1 MADTPRGGGTIAV
14 SAARVGRADLGEG
27 TATVDDDVLT
37 VIARP
42 SGAERLLRIPISAID
57 ALAID
62 GDEIVV
68 LVRDGRQVAMTSG
81 DAAQLHRE
89 IVARC
94 FVLPELTRTLRT
106 FGSRRGQRGRRPGA
120 AAEQQKFFA
129 PLVDARR
136 VASKSPSAAD
146 TIAAF
151 ESVALTHALD
161 EAVRRF
167 ASERFGQ
174 NGPARRALEA
184 ELVDSSEPLQLALRA
199 LGERATAA
207 LEQGDEIRAW
217 RSWALSLRNV
227 FEAAD
232 RVWVALDA
240 ALDAAH
246 VTASRLLP
254 PTSRR

>member
-1 MADTPRGGGTIAV
+1 MADTPRGTIAV

-62 GDEIVV
+62 GDEVV
-68 LVRDGRQVAMTSG
+68 VSVRDGRQVAMTSG

-106 FGSRRGQRGRRPGA
+106 FGSRRGHRGRRPSA

-136 VASKSPSAAD
+136 VASKSASAAE

-151 ESVALTHALD
+151 ESAALTHALD
-161 EAVRRF
+161 EALRRF

-184 ELVDSSEPLQLALRA
+184 ELVDSSEPLQPRCARSA
-199 LGERATAA
+199 NAHPRRWSAAT
-207 LEQGDEIRAW
+207 
-217 RSWALSLRNV
+217 RSARGARGR
-227 FEAAD
+227 FRCA
-232 RVWVALDA
+232 
-240 ALDAAH
+240 
-246 VTASRLLP
+246 TCSRP
-254 PTSRR
+254 RIACGSRSTRHSTRPT

>member
-1 MADTPRGGGTIAV
+1 MADTPRGTIAV
-14 SAARVGRADLGEG
+14 SAARVGRADLGQG

-106 FGSRRGQRGRRPGA
+106 FGSRSIIKYA
-120 AAEQQKFFA
+120 
-129 PLVDARR
+129 
-136 VASKSPSAAD
+136 
-146 TIAAF
+146 
-151 ESVALTHALD
+151 
-161 EAVRRF
+161 
-167 ASERFGQ
+167 
-174 NGPARRALEA
+174 
-184 ELVDSSEPLQLALRA
+184 
-199 LGERATAA
+199 
-207 LEQGDEIRAW
+207 
-217 RSWALSLRNV
+217 
-227 FEAAD
+227 
-232 RVWVALDA
+232 
-240 ALDAAH
+240 
-246 VTASRLLP
+246 
-254 PTSRR
+254 